1 MPGSQYCCEACQDAD
16 YERHLSDQDFPC
28 PGPTIAGRCAEGSTA
43 REMIENLVK
52 TVEDRMSDGRVS
64 IEEIDA
70 LIGWY
75 NSNDVL
81 AMENAKQIGL
91 LANLRAD
98 MVTAKSYDSD
108 SDCDEEGVAY
118 DETGQDFIRRGNN

>member
-1 MPGSQYCCEACQDAD
+1 
-16 YERHLSDQDFPC
+16 
-28 PGPTIAGRCAEGSTA
+28 
-43 REMIENLVK
+43 MIETLVK
-52 TVEDRMSDGRVS
+52 TVEDKMSDGRVS

-108 SDCDEEGVAY
+108 SDCDEEGINY
-118 DETGQDFIRRGNN
+118 EETGQEFIRRGNN